1 MDIYPENKFYW
12 SYQQTPT
19 LLLGASD
26 TDNLFQWTG
35 EKLTNH
41 LDEIVSMGGNYV
53 RNTMSGR
60 GEDCVYPVEENSD
73 GLFDLSVWNQ
83 EYWRRLENFLEET
96 SKRDIIVQI
105 EVWDCWDTGIS
116 PFGDS
121 DHWDNSPYNPKNNV
135 NYTKKESGLPESW
148 DYHPMNRDHPFYLAA
163 PNLNDETS
171 VFQYQEKFVKK
182 LLSIT
187 TEYQNVLYTIC
198 NETRL
203 PEDFSTFWARFIKEN
218 TEKPEKIF
226 LSEMESDP
234 NVKPINNYP
243 NLFDFAELAQIG
255 EFHQTR
261 HYEKLREMRQSI
273 KDHPA
278 PLNIDKQY
286 GSDEK
291 PGRIHSTEEEVK
303 RKMWRA
309 IFAGC
314 ASFRFHRPG
323 YGIGLN
329 SSSKKMIKSMRKA
342 QEKFNLFEGEPDN
355 SIIGGKRADQAYAL
369 TGKDQVLIYFTDGG
383 KIELDYEIEQKS
395 VKWLDIENSE
405 WIKDKPETENKKL
418 LETPEEKGQWA
429 ALIKL

>member
-1 MDIYPENKFYW
+1 MDILSENKFYW
-12 SYQQTPT
+12 SYQETPT

-35 EKLTNH
+35 KKLKAH
-41 LDEIVSMGGNYV
+41 LDEIISVGGNYV
-53 RNTMSGR
+53 RNTMSSR
-60 GEDCVYPVEENSD
+60 GEDCVYPFKKNSE
-73 GLFDLSVWNQ
+73 GLFDLNEWNQ
-83 EYWRRLENFLEET
+83 EYWKRLENFLEET

-116 PFGDS
+116 PFGEG
-121 DHWDNSPYNPKNNV
+121 DHWDTSPYNPKNNI
-135 NYTKKESGLPESW
+135 NYSKEESGLPKSW
-148 DYHPMNRDHPFYLAA
+148 EYHPMNRNHPFYLAT
-163 PNLNDETS
+163 PNLNNEKT
-171 VFQYQEKFVKK
+171 VYQHQEKFVKK

-203 PEDFSTFWARFIKEN
+203 PEDFSIFWARFIKEN
-218 TEKPEKIF
+218 TENSGKVFI
-226 LSEMESDP
+226 SEMESDP
-234 NVKPINNYP
+234 NVKPVKNHP
-243 NLFDFAELAQIG
+243 KLFDFAEVAQIG

-261 HYEKLREMRQSI
+261 HYEKLREMRKSI
-273 KDHPA
+273 ECQPA

-329 SSSKKMIKSMRKA
+329 SSSKKMIKSVRKA
-342 QEKFNLFEGEPDN
+342 QEKFNIFEAEPDN
-355 SIIGGKRADQAYAL
+355 SIIARKRVDQAYAL
-369 TGKDQVLIYFTDGG
+369 KGKDQNLIYFTDGG
-383 KIELDYEIEQKS
+383 EIRLHPEKS
-395 VKWLDIENSE
+395 YSAVKWLDIENAE
-405 WIKDKPETENKKL
+405 WKENLREIKEDKLNAPDNQSQWLAL
-418 LETPEEKGQWA
+418 LKE
-429 ALIKL
+429 